1 MRWALFLLAFVV
13 APLAQGQEA
22 GTVTITG
29 TVVDDSTRAP
39 LPDTHVFISGSTTGT
54 TVNERGRFRLSGV
67 SSGAKRL
74 YVTRVGYAPI
84 SVDLLLPR
92 DTTLAFAFRLTPT
105 VVKAPE
111 VTVSGTRDRAWH
123 KHLERFKRL
132 FIGEVRWAPQCD
144 LENPTA
150 LSFDTAWWGK
160 FEAHAAAPLTL
171 TNRALGYRVTY
182 HLRQFE
188 VRGDIVRWHGEPVF
202 EVLTPRDSS
211 ETRRWAENRRTAFY
225 GSLRHFMLALR
236 ADRLRDEGFRIFRV
250 RRAGASRGLQYT
262 DQIPTTRDRIL
273 TLQPDSLA
281 EVFAR
286 DALAVHYREASESR
300 AYLRWAGA
308 RRAPRGIQ
316 VSYLDFKGAPI
327 HVDRHGEI
335 VEPFGVT
342 LHGYFAFRKRMAA
355 LLPRGYRPAGATLSA
370 DAPSP

>member
-1 MRWALFLLAFVV
+1 MRWSLLLLVFVV
-13 APLAQGQEA
+13 APLAQGQT

-105 VVKAPE
+105 VVEAPE
-111 VTVSGTRDRAWH
+111 VTVSGTRDRDWF

-132 FIGEVRWAPQCD
+132 FIGEVQWAPLCE

-160 FEAHAAAPLTL
+160 FEAHATAPLTL
-171 TNRALGYRVTY
+171 MNRALGYRLTY
-182 HLRQFE
+182 HLRRFE

-202 EVLTPRDSS
+202 DVLTPHDSS
-211 ETRRWAENRRTAFY
+211 EARRWAENRRAAFY

-236 ADRLRDEGFRIFRV
+236 ADRLRDEGFRIYRVPQADV
-250 RRAGASRGLQYT
+250 RRGIQYA
-262 DQIPTTRDRIL
+262 DQIPTTRDRVL

-281 EVFAR
+281 EVSVR
-286 DALAVHYREASESR
+286 GALAVHYRGAAESR
-300 AYLRWAGA
+300 AYLRWTDA
-308 RRAPRGIQ
+308 RRAPRSTQ
-316 VSYLDFKGAPI
+316 VSYLEFKGAPI

-342 LHGYFAFRKRMAA
+342 LHGYFAFRMRMAA
-355 LLPRGYRPAGATLSA
+355 LLPRGYRPPGAPPSA
-370 DAPSP
+370 DASSR